1 MLEFKLNLVQ
11 FKSHIRSCPRIGL
24 IGVELGGQVI
34 VQKCFKEKRLLANGI
49 AASGTG
55 FGMLAMGPVIHVLLS
70 NYGLRGTFLILSG
83 ICLNGIV
90 FGLLIPNNEE
100 LPKTELE
107 KSNKTSPM
115 GTKNSVTYDSTVLN
129 EFPSSVHTQPKGTTT
144 SAVVNEDTASEK
156 SSLIYNET
164 NGYLRL
170 LKNIYFVMYS
180 TGSVLHFTAM
190 KATISKSP
198 FSLNLRIY

>member
-1 MLEFKLNLVQ
+1 
-11 FKSHIRSCPRIGL
+11 
-24 IGVELGGQVI
+24 
-34 VQKCFKEKRLLANGI
+34 
-49 AASGTG
+49 
-55 FGMLAMGPVIHVLLS
+55 MLAMGPVIHVLLS
-70 NYGLRGTFLILSG
+70 NYGLKGTFLIISG

-100 LPKTELE
+100 FPKTELE
-107 KSNKTSPM
+107 KSHETTPTGK
-115 GTKNSVTYDSTVLN
+115 KNS
-129 EFPSSVHTQPKGTTT
+129 GTEI
-144 SAVVNEDTASEK
+144 SP
-156 SSLIYNET
+156 LIYNVT